1 MVTNQEKIAELQ
13 KELDQ
18 LNKKDVKREKIM
30 KETQEIKALQKQIK
44 AKKYGDLKRV
54 GSNLKA
60 IGKNIGKISTE
71 IGKGMEKFI
80 GDDQKGKT
88 KGNVKSFED
97 TLKDLPQ

>member
-1 MVTNQEKIAELQ
+1 MVTNQEKIAELK
-13 KELDQ
+13 KELASYDE
-18 LNKKDVKREKIM
+18 KDEENEKM
-30 KETQEIKALQKQIK
+30 RKETQEIKELQKQIK

-80 GDDQKGKT
+80 GEGEKGKT